1 MKKKA
6 ALIIMDGWG
15 HGAKDYTNAIFL
27 AETPFIESLYNSTP
41 MAELRTDGTHV
52 GLPEGQMGNSEVGH
66 LNIGAGRIVYQDL
79 QRINK
84 AVQDGELAQNS
95 VLLKAISLAKEGR
108 RIHLIGLLSDGG
120 VHSSQAHVHG
130 LLDILHEH
138 GLKDVFVHAF
148 MDGRDTDPSHGLKYT
163 GALLEHMKKSTGK
176 LASMIGRYYA
186 MDRDKRWERVKL
198 AYDLLIKGEGEKMS
212 EPLKAL
218 QASYDKGISDEFLE
232 AHVAVENGKSIGS
245 IQEGDVVISFNFRT
259 DRCREITEVLTQKD
273 MPEQGMKRLKL
284 HYFTMT
290 RYDET
295 YVGVE
300 SFFTKDNLSM
310 TLGEVV
316 SNAGASQVRIAET
329 EKYPHVTFFFSGGRE
344 AVFPNESRIMIPSP
358 KVATYD
364 LQPEMSSVKVTEA
377 ICKNIKEV
385 SPDLIILNFANPDM
399 VGHTGIQE
407 AVIKAVEATDRS
419 VAKVVKAGKEMGY
432 EFIIIADHGNA
443 ELNILPDGSPHT
455 SHTTNPV
462 PVFYI
467 GDKFTKIQNG
477 ILADVAPSLL
487 AIMNIAQPSEMTGRS
502 ILA

>member
-1 MKKKA
+1 
-6 ALIIMDGWG
+6 
-15 HGAKDYTNAIFL
+15 
-27 AETPFIESLYNSTP
+27 
-41 MAELRTDGTHV
+41 
-52 GLPEGQMGNSEVGH
+52 
-66 LNIGAGRIVYQDL
+66 
-79 QRINK
+79 
-84 AVQDGELAQNS
+84 
-95 VLLKAISLAKEGR
+95 
-108 RIHLIGLLSDGG
+108 
-120 VHSSQAHVHG
+120 
-130 LLDILHEH
+130 
-138 GLKDVFVHAF
+138 
-148 MDGRDTDPSHGLKYT
+148 
-163 GALLEHMKKSTGK
+163 
-176 LASMIGRYYA
+176 
-186 MDRDKRWERVKL
+186 
-198 AYDLLIKGEGEKMS
+198 
-212 EPLKAL
+212 
-218 QASYDKGISDEFLE
+218 
-232 AHVAVENGKSIGS
+232 
-245 IQEGDVVISFNFRT
+245 
-259 DRCREITEVLTQKD
+259 
-273 MPEQGMKRLKL
+273 
-284 HYFTMT
+284 
-290 RYDET
+290 
-295 YVGVE
+295 
-300 SFFTKDNLSM
+300 
-310 TLGEVV
+310 
-316 SNAGASQVRIAET
+316 
-329 EKYPHVTFFFSGGRE
+329 
-344 AVFPNESRIMIPSP
+344 MIPSP